1 MKISH
6 SMPSTISLQMQS
18 IKSVVSKAQSAGK
31 PSADFILKDDNLIAE
46 VAATYGKDA
55 VTVTPSQAKHV
66 SVRV

>member
-1 MKISH
+1 
-6 SMPSTISLQMQS
+6 MQS